1 MYQDVRR
8 NFLVSFLVKD
18 NNITTSK
25 STPNGLLEKPE
36 TGLLLT
42 GVTSSQI
49 IGEES
54 FFLLN
59 SVSFESSLNGMVLI
73 GNVFFRV
80 GAAKSSFIASL
91 LFGVSVV
98 LIALFRDVVVF

>member
-8 NFLVSFLVKD
+8 NFLVPFLVKD

-36 TGLLLT
+36 IGLLLT
-42 GVTSSQI
+42 GVTSSRI
-49 IGEES
+49 VGEES

-59 SVSFESSLNGMVLI
+59 SVSFESSLNDMVLI

-80 GAAKSSFIASL
+80 GAAKSSFTASL

-98 LIALFRDVVVF
+98 LITLFRDVVVF